1 MVVTR
6 PERGGPMADWRIGH
20 GVAILLLVVA
30 SGVVSGCASSR
41 AQVLEDQPT
50 LAVPPVPPRSIE
62 PPAIVE
68 PPPVEPLPEVAL
80 PPATTTKPAPRPGT
94 RATDRPESKP
104 EPPAEATP
112 PPATNPAPVAP
123 LRTPNT
129 PSGPEAARQIKDM
142 LDRAADVLNR
152 VDFQRLS
159 DDRKANYRAAQSFVA
174 QGREALKREDL
185 SLARSFAVRA
195 EDIARQ
201 LESSGRK

>member
-1 MVVTR
+1 
-6 PERGGPMADWRIGH
+6 MADWRIGR
-20 GVAILLLVVA
+20 GVAILVLIVA
-30 SGVVSGCASSR
+30 SVAVSACASSR

-80 PPATTTKPAPRPGT
+80 PPATTAKPAPRPGNRT
-94 RATDRPESKP
+94 TDNRPESKP
-104 EPPAEATP
+104 EPPAESTP
-112 PPATNPAPVAP
+112 PPTTNPAPVAP

-129 PSGPEAARQIKDM
+129 PSGPDAARQIKDM
-142 LDRAADVLNR
+142 LDSAAGVLKR
-152 VDFQRLS
+152 VDYQRLS
-159 DDRKANYRAAQSFVA
+159 DDRKANYRAAQSFVE
-174 QGREALKREDL
+174 QGLAALKRDDL

-201 LESSGRK
+201 LEPSGRK

>member
-1 MVVTR
+1 
-6 PERGGPMADWRIGH
+6 MADWRIGH
-20 GVAILLLVVA
+20 GLSILGLVIASTVA
-30 SGVVSGCASSR
+30 SGCASSR

-50 LAVPPVPPRSIE
+50 LAVPPVPPRTIE

-80 PPATTTKPAPRPGT
+80 PPAATAKPSPRPGNRT
-94 RATDRPESKP
+94 NDNRPESKP

-112 PPATNPAPVAP
+112 PATSPPPVAP

-129 PSGPEAARQIKDM
+129 PSGPDAARQIKDM
-142 LDRAADVLNR
+142 LDRASGVLKR
-152 VDFQRLS
+152 VDYQRLS
-159 DDRKANYRAAQSFVA
+159 DDRKANYRAAQSFVD
-174 QGREALKREDL
+174 QGLDALKRDDL

>member
-1 MVVTR
+1 MT
-6 PERGGPMADWRIGH
+6 DWRVGQR
-20 GVAILLLVVA
+20 VVILVLILA
-30 SGVVSGCASSR
+30 GAAVSGCASSR

-50 LAVPPVPPRSIE
+50 LAVPPVPPRTID

-80 PPATTTKPAPRPGT
+80 PPATTAKPSPRLGN
-94 RATDRPESKP
+94 RQTDNRPESKP
-104 EPPAEATP
+104 EPPAETP
-112 PPATNPAPVAP
+112 APAASPAPVAP

-142 LDRAADVLNR
+142 LDRAAGVLKR
-152 VDFQRLS
+152 VDYQRLS
-159 DDRKANYRAAQSFVA
+159 DDRKANYRAAQSFVD
-174 QGREALKREDL
+174 QGLEALKRDDL

>member
-1 MVVTR
+1 
-6 PERGGPMADWRIGH
+6 MADWRIGH
-20 GVAILLLVVA
+20 GAVILLLIVA
-30 SGVVSGCASSR
+30 GAAVSGCASSR

-50 LAVPPVPPRSIE
+50 LAVPPVPPRNIE

-80 PPATTTKPAPRPGT
+80 PPATTAKPSPKPGNRT
-94 RATDRPESKP
+94 ADNRPEAKP
-104 EPPAEATP
+104 EPPVETP
-112 PPATNPAPVAP
+112 APATNPAPVQP

-142 LDRAADVLNR
+142 LDRATSVLKR
-152 VDFQRLS
+152 IDFQRLS
-159 DDRKANYRAAQSFVA
+159 DDRKANYRAAQSFID
-174 QGREALKREDL
+174 QGLEALKRDDL

-195 EDIARQ
+195 DDIARQ